1 MDLRTIEHNIKM
13 NHFITEQNISISK
26 RVGFAISDNDSIAW
40 FPTGFF
46 TFVNDPEFFKQSAQ
60 CPTNDLKFHSS
71 WDWIMY
77 AVVFIEGIE
86 EPLDL
91 DPQKGTH
98 WPYEIVR
105 KRYNIEVYNDGKI
118 LFGVGGSG
126 VKSMH
131 TAVTRFF
138 EWYEKK

>member
-1 MDLRTIEHNIKM
+1 MVQ
-13 NHFITEQNISISK
+13 QNILIAK
-26 RVGFAISDNDSIAW
+26 KIGFHISDNDSIAW

-46 TFVNDPEFFKQSAQ
+46 TFVNDAEFFNS
-60 CPTNDLKFHSS
+60 CCSCSVSDLKFHSS
-71 WDWIMY
+71 WDWIMQ
-77 AVVFIEGIE
+77 AVVYIEEIE

-98 WPYEIVR
+98 WPYEIVK
-105 KRYNIEVYNDGKI
+105 KRHNIEVYNDGII

-126 VKSMH
+126 IKSMH
-131 TAVTRFF
+131 TAVVRFF